1 MIAEDTFSEA
11 LTLLAVRLRWR
22 SDRALAEHLRGFSAT
37 EAGSALDMLKAAEL
51 ETDPKRRAQF
61 FRHAL
66 DEARHA
72 ELFRRAASDLD
83 GLGAAR
89 DDTLVIR
96 ATRQNLFAR
105 YGLVRFLA
113 FVFLSERR
121 AARTFEVLR
130 RRYQDRPEIEAL
142 FATVL
147 KDERFHVAYS
157 EAALRALAKG
167 GRAGEVRMALW
178 SIRLESAWAAYK
190 RVGRVASDALA
201 RVLSALL
208 YFVVLPGFVLLERRR
223 PAETGWQTP
232 CALAGCLD
240 DARREG

>member
-11 LTLLAVRLRWR
+11 FTLLAVRLRWR

-51 ETDPKRRAQF
+51 ETDPKLRTQF

-83 GLGAAR
+83 GPGATR

-130 RRYQDRPEIEAL
+130 RRYADRPEIESL
-142 FATVL
+142 FATIL

-157 EAALRALAKG
+157 RAALATLAER
-167 GRAGEVRMALW
+167 GRAAEVRMALW

-201 RVLSALL
+201 RLLSAVL
-208 YFVVLPGFVLLERRR
+208 YFVVLPAFVLIERSRL
-223 PAETGWQTP
+223 AEQGWQTP
-232 CALAGCLD
+232 KQLVGTLD

>member
-1 MIAEDTFSEA
+1 MIAEDSFGEA
-11 LTLLAVRLRWR
+11 FTLLAVRLRWR
-22 SDRALAEHLRGFSAT
+22 SDRALGDYLRGFSAT

-51 ETDPKRRAQF
+51 ETDPKLRTQF

-83 GLGAAR
+83 GAPSGR

-113 FVFLSERR
+113 FVFLSERS

-130 RRYQDRPEIEAL
+130 RRYADRPEIEAL

-157 EAALRALAKG
+157 QAALATLAKS
-167 GRAGEVRMALW
+167 GRAREVRMALW
-178 SIRLESAWAAYK
+178 SIRIESAWAAYK

-208 YFVVLPGFVLLERRR
+208 YFIVLPVFVLLERAR

-232 CALAGCLD
+232 RQLASSLD

>member
-1 MIAEDTFSEA
+1 MIAEDAFSDT
-11 LTLLAVRLRWR
+11 LTRLAVRLRWR

-51 ETDPKRRAQF
+51 ETDPRLRTQF

-72 ELFRRAASDLD
+72 EMFRRAASDLD
-83 GLGAAR
+83 GGGATR

-96 ATRQNLFAR
+96 ATRQNLFAK

-130 RRYQDRPEIEAL
+130 RRYADRPEIEAL
-142 FATVL
+142 FGAVL

-157 EAALRALAKG
+157 QAALASLAKA
-167 GRAGEVRMALW
+167 GRASEVRLALW
-178 SIRLESAWAAYK
+178 SIRIEGALAAYK

-201 RVLSALL
+201 RALSAAL
-208 YFVVLPGFVLLERRR
+208 YFVVLPVFVLLERRR
-223 PAETGWQTP
+223 PAETGWQAP
-232 CALAGCLD
+232 RALAASLD

>member
-22 SDRALAEHLRGFSAT
+22 SDRALADHLRGFSAT

-51 ETDPKRRAQF
+51 ENEPKLRAQF
-61 FRHAL
+61 FKHAL

-72 ELFRRAASDLD
+72 EMFRRAANELD
-83 GLGAAR
+83 GPSAGR

-142 FATVL
+142 FRNVL

-157 EAALRALAKG
+157 EAALAALAKN
-167 GRAGEVRMALW
+167 GRAAEVRMALW

-201 RVLSALL
+201 RLLSAVL
-208 YFVVLPGFVLLERRR
+208 YFMVLPVFVLFERAR
-223 PAETGWQTP
+223 PAETGWQAP
-232 CALAGCLD
+232 RALAETLD

>member
-11 LTLLAVRLRWR
+11 WTLLAVRLRWR
-22 SDRALAEHLRGFSAT
+22 SDRALAAYLRGFAAT

-51 ETDPKRRAQF
+51 ETDTKLRTQF

-72 ELFRRAASDLD
+72 ELFQRAASDLD
-83 GLGAAR
+83 GPNAIR
-89 DDTLVIR
+89 SDTLVIR

-113 FVFLSERR
+113 FVFVSERR

-130 RRYQDRPEIEAL
+130 RRYAARPEIESL
-142 FATVL
+142 FRTVL
-147 KDERFHVAYS
+147 KDERFHIAYS
-157 EAALRALAKG
+157 EAALANLSRSGLA
-167 GRAGEVRMALW
+167 AEVRWALW
-178 SIRLESAWAAYK
+178 SIRLESAWASYK
-190 RVGRVASDALA
+190 RLGRVTSDAIA
-201 RVLSALL
+201 RLLSAAL
-208 YFVVLPGFVLLERRR
+208 YFVVLPAFVLLERTREPER
-223 PAETGWQTP
+223 GWQAAP
-232 CALAGCLD
+232 AFAASVS

>member
-1 MIAEDTFSEA
+1 MIAEDAFSEA
-11 LTLLAVRLRWR
+11 FTRFAIRTRWR
-22 SDRALAEHLRGFSAT
+22 SDRALADHLRGFSAT

-51 ETDPKRRAQF
+51 ETDPKLRTQF

-72 ELFRRAASDLD
+72 ELFRRAASELE
-83 GLGAAR
+83 GASKK

-121 AARTFEVLR
+121 AARTFELLR
-130 RRYQDRPEIEAL
+130 RRYAERPEIEAL

-147 KDERFHVAYS
+147 ADERFHVAYS
-157 EAALRALAKG
+157 QAALARLAEG
-167 GRAGEVRMALW
+167 GRAAEVRMAVW
-178 SIRLESAWAAYK
+178 SIRIESAWAAYK
-190 RVGRVASDALA
+190 RVGRIGSDAIA
-201 RVLSALL
+201 RALSALL
-208 YFVVLPGFVLLERRR
+208 YFLVLPVFVLLERAR
-223 PAETGWQTP
+223 PEETGWQTP
-232 CALAGCLD
+232 RSLAASLD
-240 DARREG
+240 DARKEG

>member
-22 SDRALAEHLRGFSAT
+22 NDRALAEHLRGFSAT

-51 ETDPKRRAQF
+51 ETDPKLQKQF

-72 ELFRRAASDLD
+72 ELFRRAASELE
-83 GLGAAR
+83 GPTPGR
-89 DDTLVIR
+89 DDTLVVR
-96 ATRQNLFAR
+96 ATRQNLYAR
-105 YGLVRFLA
+105 YGRLRFLA
-113 FVFLSERR
+113 FVSLSERR

-130 RRYQDRPEIEAL
+130 RRYEARPEIESL
-142 FATVL
+142 FRTVL
-147 KDERFHVAYS
+147 ADERFHVAYS
-157 EAALRALAKG
+157 ERALG
-167 GRAGEVRMALW
+167 NSGRPAEVRLALW

-201 RVLSALL
+201 RLFSRVL
-208 YFVVLPGFVLLERRR
+208 YFAVLPVFVLFERRR
-223 PAETGWQTP
+223 PSEDGWQVP
-232 CALAGCLD
+232 RALTASLG
-240 DARREG
+240 DARKEG